1 LVAVISLNRDA
12 SPRVRRGSPSQILK
26 YVVMSVS
33 GHTGDYDTGLVAF
46 LSGGCRRI
54 DSYYDSDEWRVIS
67 DSSLVKLSESPKSSI
82 DLVYD
87 LSVKLLTT

>member
-1 LVAVISLNRDA
+1 
-12 SPRVRRGSPSQILK
+12 
-26 YVVMSVS
+26 MSVS

-46 LSGGCRRI
+46 LSGGRRGI
-54 DSYYDSDEWRVIS
+54 NSYDYSDEWRDLI

-87 LSVKLLTT
+87 LSVELLTT